1 MTHDLILDT
10 AERVFTDHCN
20 KAIRDEAESGPA
32 DDQRGLFPEDLW
44 AVVKEAGLHQVGG
57 EESGSTLVDAFR
69 VIRLAGKVAL
79 PMPFAEILVSNRFFQ
94 GEGLTTVA
102 EGSIAPWAR
111 RAMRVVTDDGQL
123 VTEFDVV
130 QGANLAGEPRD
141 EIVFEEFESIE
152 LPPNFR
158 AIMAM
163 TRVASMCG
171 GREKLL
177 ELTID
182 YVGERKQFGRPIS
195 GFQAVQHNVARMAG
209 EVAASI
215 RASDAAIE
223 AMDTNRFVLQVAA
236 AKVRVGEAAGIV
248 AEIAHQA
255 HGAMG
260 FTHEHELHQYTRR
273 LWAWRDE
280 YGHETE
286 WQQLIGREVAAVGA
300 ERAWALISDCAS

>member
-1 MTHDLILDT
+1 MMHDLILDT

-20 KAIRDEAESGPA
+20 KAVRDEAESGPA
-32 DDQRGLFPEDLW
+32 KDQVALFPEGLW
-44 AVVKEAGLHQVGG
+44 AVVKEAGLNQVGG
-57 EESGSTLVDAFR
+57 KDSGSTLADVFR
-69 VIRLAGKVAL
+69 MIRLAGKFAL

-102 EGSIAPWAR
+102 EGLVAPWAR
-111 RAMRVVTDDGQL
+111 RAARIVTDDGQL

-130 QGANLAGEPRD
+130 QGSNLAGEPRD

-163 TRVASMCG
+163 TRVSSMCG
-171 GREKLL
+171 GLEKLL

-236 AKVRVGEAAGIV
+236 AKVRVGEAAG
-248 AEIAHQA
+248 H
-255 HGAMG
+255 
-260 FTHEHELHQYTRR
+260 LH
-273 LWAWRDE
+273 L
-280 YGHETE
+280 
-286 WQQLIGREVAAVGA
+286 L
-300 ERAWALISDCAS
+300 RAYQ